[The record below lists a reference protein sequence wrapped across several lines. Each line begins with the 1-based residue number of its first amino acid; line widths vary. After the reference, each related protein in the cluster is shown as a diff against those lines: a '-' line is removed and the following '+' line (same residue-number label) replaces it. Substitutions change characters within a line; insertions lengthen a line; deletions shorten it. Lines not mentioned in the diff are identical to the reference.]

1 MANGQAILKK
11 TQGTR
16 LSLQPKNR
24 LQSMKPHLL
33 FLVFAILQLGCSR
46 GVYVGPESAEF
57 LATASQEDCGYL
69 QNEFGQRVSW
79 KENLPVEFWISN
91 SVPEEFRQDIVD
103 AAETWNQ
110 SAGKTVFK
118 INLSDLEVPLSTS
131 DQRNTIHGVQSWDEG
146 KSTQQAVTIVKYR
159 GNLITSADIKI
170 NLSDFVY
177 YSKEPQ
183 NSKQV
188 HFGSLLVHELGHAIG
203 LKHATIRPTV
213 MWATLGFEVIRIS
226 LSKTDQQSLGCE
238 Y

>member
-1 MANGQAILKK
+1 MLLLVLAIF
-11 TQGTR
+11 Q
-16 LSLQPKNR
+16 
-24 LQSMKPHLL
+24 M
-33 FLVFAILQLGCSR
+33 GCSR
-46 GVYVGPESAEF
+46 GAYLGPESAEF

-79 KENLPVEFWISN
+79 KDKLPIEF
-91 SVPEEFRQDIVD
+91 SVSKTIPEEFRQDIVD

-118 INLSDLEVPLSTS
+118 INLADLDVGFSTT
-131 DQRNTIHGVQSWDEG
+131 DQRNTIHGLQEWDEE
-146 KSTQQAVTIVKYR
+146 KSIQQAVTIVKYR

-170 NLSDFVY
+170 NLADFVY

-188 HFGSLLVHELGHAIG
+188 HFSSLLIHELGHAIG

-213 MWATLGFEVIRIS
+213 MWATLGFDMIRVA
-226 LSKTDQQSLGCE
+226 LSQTDQHSLGCE